1 MLLITCSKRRG
12 ADMLLLANLAIFD
25 VAWLSSVVGGA
36 REMPW
41 LGPLAVLVAL
51 TFHLR
56 AARNLTEE
64 VLLILSCGIIGAVF
78 DSFLVASGWVTYKAG
93 LFADFLAPFWIITM
107 WMLFA
112 TTLNVSMR
120 WLRGK
125 PWLAAV
131 LGLVGGPST
140 YLTGQ
145 KLGGIVLSNQAAA
158 LAALAIGWAIMM
170 PVLMWLSEN
179 LDGMPGKR
187 RKWIARHVQ

>member
-1 MLLITCSKRRG
+1 MW
-12 ADMLLLANLAIFD
+12 LLLNLVIFD
-25 VAWLSSVVGGA
+25 IAWFSSVVGGA

-51 TFHLR
+51 MIHFR

-64 VLLILSCGIIGAVF
+64 VMLILSCAIIGAVF

-93 LFADFLAPFWIITM
+93 LFSDHLAPYWIITM

-125 PWLAAV
+125 PWLAA
-131 LGLVGGPST
+131 LFGAIGGPIS
-140 YLTGQ
+140 YLTGE
-145 KLGGIVLSNQAAA
+145 KLGGIVLSNQPAAV
-158 LAALAIGWAIMM
+158 AALAIGWAIMM
-170 PVLMWLSEN
+170 PMLMWLSEK
-179 LDGMPGKR
+179 LDGMPGR
-187 RKWIARHVQ
+187 RRNWIAESIR